1 MAINQMLVFHSIQI
15 FQVCFQKKIKIL
27 SLISFLLVNT
37 QPHPSFDMYNNN
49 NNNSRFADSGYLSR
63 TPTPPTPVRMPSP
76 QPLPIK
82 HELDINGIYLSEYI
96 YLHYFLHFVQRWIQ
110 EIRIIH

>member
-1 MAINQMLVFHSIQI
+1 
-15 FQVCFQKKIKIL
+15 
-27 SLISFLLVNT
+27 
-37 QPHPSFDMYNNN
+37 MYN

-82 HELDINGIYLSEYI
+82 HELDINGIYLNKYI
-96 YLHYFLHFVQRWIQ
+96 YIF
-110 EIRIIH
+110 IIFFILFRDGFKKFG